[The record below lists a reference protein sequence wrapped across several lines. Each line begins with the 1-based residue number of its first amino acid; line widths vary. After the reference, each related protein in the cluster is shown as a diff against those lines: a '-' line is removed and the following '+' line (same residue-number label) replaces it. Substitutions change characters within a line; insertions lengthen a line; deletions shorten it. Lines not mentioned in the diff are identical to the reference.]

1 MRLKRHQVVTQP
13 DGFAVIINQTP
24 AWSIRWDEIIRVV
37 AFKLDRWSTDTI
49 CFGFQRNGE
58 TDRVW
63 CIEEDWDGY
72 KQVVPGIEELTQGG
86 WPDKF
91 ARVAKPA
98 FEFNWTL
105 IWEVSD
111 AHQLQDDPCLIWHS
125 APDAIDPTE

>member
-1 MRLKRHQVVTQP
+1 MRVYQIVP
-13 DGFAVIINQTP
+13 NECGFEVHDQYRQL
-24 AWSIRWDEIIRVV
+24 WSIRWDEIIRIV

-72 KQVVPGIEELTQGG
+72 TQVVPDVEELTQGG

-91 ARVAKPA
+91 AQVAKPA
-98 FEFNWTL
+98 FEFNWIV
-105 IWEVSD
+105 IWEMAD
-111 AHQLQDDPCLIWHS
+111 AHALEDNPVLIWHA
-125 APDAIDPTE
+125 APHKSEQ

>member
-1 MRLKRHQVVTQP
+1 MRIYQIVP
-13 DGFAVIINQTP
+13 NENGFDVHDQYRLL
-24 AWSIRWDEIIRVV
+24 WSIRWDEIIRVV

-63 CIEEDWDGY
+63 CIEEDWHGY

-86 WPDKF
+86 WPEKF
-91 ARVAKPA
+91 VQVAKPA

-111 AHQLQDDPCLIWHS
+111 AHQLQDDPSLIWHS
-125 APDAIDPTE
+125 APDATDPTE

>member
-1 MRLKRHQVVTQP
+1 MKPKRRQIVAQL
-13 DGFAVIINQTP
+13 DGFAVIINQAP

-49 CFGFQRNGE
+49 CFGFQRNSE

-86 WPDKF
+86 WPEKF
-91 ARVAKPA
+91 AQVAKPA
-98 FEFNWTL
+98 FEFNWTVIWERADSPPLDDDPSL
-105 IWEVSD
+105 IWAST
-111 AHQLQDDPCLIWHS
+111 
-125 APDAIDPTE
+125 PDQPDPTE

>member
-1 MRLKRHQVVTQP
+1 MRLKRHKVVTQP
-13 DGFAVIINQTP
+13 GGFAVIINQTP

-72 KQVVPGIEELTQGG
+72 KQVVPGIEVLTQGG
-86 WPDKF
+86 WPGMWGSVVQSPF
-91 ARVAKPA
+91 L
-98 FEFNWTL
+98 FNWTEIWERENAPKLKENPTL
-105 IWEVSD
+105 IWN
-111 AHQLQDDPCLIWHS
+111 S
-125 APDAIDPTE
+125 APDTSDPTE